1 MKNIRKQATIARY
14 IKIAS
19 RGLSPLR
26 PTFAKLSIVSKNIFF
41 QPVNLQE
48 VVE

>member
-1 MKNIRKQATIARY
+1 MKNIRKQANITRF

-19 RGLSPLR
+19 RGLPQLR
-26 PTFAKLSIVSKNIFF
+26 PTFDKPGIVSKNIFF

>member
-1 MKNIRKQATIARY
+1 MKNIRKQANITHY
-14 IKIAS
+14 IKIAL
-19 RGLSPLR
+19 RGLPRLR
-26 PTFAKLSIVSKNIFF
+26 PTFAKLSIISNKHIF